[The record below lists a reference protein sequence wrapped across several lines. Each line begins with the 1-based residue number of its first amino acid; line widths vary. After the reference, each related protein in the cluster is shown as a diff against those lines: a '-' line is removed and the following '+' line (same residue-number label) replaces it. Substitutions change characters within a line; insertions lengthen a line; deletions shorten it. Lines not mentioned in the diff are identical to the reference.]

1 MRLPKSMGHEIRES
15 VSRYLHLRQIPES
28 KTMNREYVI
37 ADLIAA
43 GLTLSLCLYPLV
55 YDWAVSLKEKCR

>member
-1 MRLPKSMGHEIRES
+1 
-15 VSRYLHLRQIPES
+15 
-28 KTMNREYVI
+28 MNREYVI

>member
-1 MRLPKSMGHEIRES
+1 
-15 VSRYLHLRQIPES
+15 
-28 KTMNREYVI
+28 MNREYII
-37 ADLIAA
+37 ADFVAA